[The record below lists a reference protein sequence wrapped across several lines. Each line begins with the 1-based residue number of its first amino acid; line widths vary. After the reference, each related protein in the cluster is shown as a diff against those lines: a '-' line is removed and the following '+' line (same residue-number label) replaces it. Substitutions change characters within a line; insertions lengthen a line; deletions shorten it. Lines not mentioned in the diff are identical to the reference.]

1 MKLKVIILC
10 FCFLHSLSVVS
21 QKKSTIIQEKIP
33 DEVRAKQISDMEFG
47 MFICWSFSTFSG
59 IEWTGQELPPE
70 FFRATKCDTD
80 QWARVAKEAGMKYI
94 YVLTKHHDG
103 FCLWDTNTTDLKV
116 TNAPL
121 KKDVLKMLRKSCDK
135 YGIKLG
141 LYYSEA
147 DWNWPGAKRGKGK
160 NAFGLTVL
168 KIFSGNGQSVIGRIT
183 PTFISSSRS
192 DLTAV
197 STTLEV
203 IPYDDMI
210 IWSLLLV

>member
-10 FCFLHSLSVVS
+10 VCFLHSLSVVP
-21 QKKSTIIQEKIP
+21 QKKSMIIQEKIP
-33 DEVRAKQISDMEFG
+33 DEVRAKQISDMKFG

-80 QWARVAKEAGMKYI
+80 QWARVAKEAGMNYI

-103 FCLWDTNTTDLKV
+103 FCLWDTKTTDLKV
-116 TNAPL
+116 INAPL

-147 DWNWPGAKRGKGK
+147 DWNWPGAKRGKG
-160 NAFGLTVL
+160 GR
-168 KIFSGNGQSVIGRIT
+168 GNYDAGGINPEVKSSVKRIIDT
-183 PTFISSSRS
+183 
-192 DLTAV
+192 
-197 STTLEV
+197 
-203 IPYDDMI
+203 
-210 IWSLLLV
+210 IWAN

>member
-10 FCFLHSLSVVS
+10 ICFLHSFSVVS
-21 QKKSTIIQEKIP
+21 QKKGTIIQEKIP

-103 FCLWDTNTTDLKV
+103 FVC
-116 TNAPL
+116 
-121 KKDVLKMLRKSCDK
+121 
-135 YGIKLG
+135 GIRR
-141 LYYSEA
+141 
-147 DWNWPGAKRGKGK
+147 P
-160 NAFGLTVL
+160 
-168 KIFSGNGQSVIGRIT
+168 RI
-183 PTFISSSRS
+183 
-192 DLTAV
+192 
-197 STTLEV
+197 
-203 IPYDDMI
+203 
-210 IWSLLLV
+210 